1 MQNIALPKKIEF
13 SPGSDPLEGIV
24 TVEPLFPGYG
34 MTLGNALRRVLLS
47 SLPGAA
53 VVGVKISGASHEFM
67 ALPKIKEDVLEIIL
81 NLKQLRFKIHTTE
94 EVRLTLKA
102 KGKKTVT
109 AANIDKDSQVE
120 IKNTDLVLAHLT
132 DSTAQLEMEIVVSE
146 GRGYRMVESSKKEN
160 KEVNYIEIDSIFSPV
175 ILVSIDVENTR
186 VGKMTNWDK
195 LVLKVKTDGTVSA
208 QEAFQEAVQILVNQ
222 YNSLLPKAEEEVLET
237 TEELTISDTQDGE
250 QVEIVSDLDS
260 VETVKVKKT
269 KKESKSPKAKETKKS
284 SKETKTSKTKKEK
297 K

>member
-269 KKESKSPKAKETKKS
+269 KKESKSPKVKETKKS